1 MSATARPARPARPLP
16 RPLAWL
22 RTAGPA
28 RILMLL
34 CGLLVLFVAAFPS
47 AVAQH
52 AIGEIDADAILQGP
66 SASHWLGTD
75 EAGADLFARVADATR
90 LEVLMAGGSVLLAL
104 LVGLP
109 TGLLAGYRGGLADQ
123 LLTGLAS
130 AILSFPIVLLAVLV
144 VASWGASLTA
154 LILVLAFVFVPRV
167 HMLARAQAQSLRERQ
182 FVVAARAV
190 GVSDL
195 RIVIRHLL
203 PNTVGPFSVLVPQ
216 LMATAILVE
225 AGLSYVGLGVQPP
238 EVTWGT
244 LLQTSKGYY
253 VEAPWY
259 ALSAGFVVTAA
270 STLLLLAGDLASQSA
285 NPLRRRRRG

>member
-1 MSATARPARPARPLP
+1 MTP
-16 RPLAWL
+16 RIVTWL

-28 RILMLL
+28 RLAVLAL
-34 CGLLVLFVAAFPS
+34 ALLVVFVALFPG
-47 AVAQH
+47 ALTPH
-52 AIGEIDADAILQGP
+52 AIGEIDPDAILKGP

-75 EAGADLFARVADATR
+75 EAGADLFARVLDATR

-123 LLTGLAS
+123 LLTGLCS
-130 AILSFPIVLLAVLV
+130 AVLSFPIVLLAVLV
-144 VASWGASLTA
+144 VASYGASLSA
-154 LILVLAFVFVPRV
+154 LVLVLAFVFVPRV
-167 HMLARAQAQSLRERQ
+167 HMLARAQAQALRDRQ

-190 GVSDL
+190 GVGDL
-195 RIVIRHLL
+195 RIVLRHVL

-244 LLQTSKGYY
+244 LLQTSKAYY
-253 VEAPWY
+253 TEAPWY
-259 ALSAGFVVTAA
+259 AISAGVVVTAA
-270 STLLLLAGDLASQSA
+270 STVLLLAGDLASQSA
-285 NPLRRRRRG
+285 NPLRRRRQA